1 MSHEP
6 RSTFMNSLSNPI
18 DTFSVTQ
25 DVLHPAVKRVRQS
38 LDESGGQLVGLV
50 PELVTS
56 SAIDSDN

>member
-1 MSHEP
+1 
-6 RSTFMNSLSNPI
+6 MNSLSNPI